1 MRVVVKV
8 GTSTLTGG
16 ARELSLVRLHA
27 LCQQLAELRES
38 GARVVL
44 VSSGAVACGRQE
56 LNFPKLPTHLP
67 AKQMLAAIGQGIL
80 MQHYRVSLGL
90 LGLRC
95 AQVLLTRADLADR
108 RRYLNARNTF
118 AALEQQGVI
127 AIVNENDTLAT
138 EEIRVGDND
147 QLAALVANVV
157 QADRLIMLTDQDGLF
172 TANPSTDPNAQL
184 IREVQMPISAE
195 LWSAAGGAGTA
206 GVGTGGMLTKL
217 KSAESACA
225 FGCEVMIARGD
236 RPGILVGCLQNP
248 GTPRTRFVPLDS
260 NPKESRKRYLLAQR
274 ALGSVQID
282 DGARDALAQGRS
294 LLPVGIRSVQGEFE
308 LGDCLDVLDAH
319 GRMLAR
325 GLSRYNAA
333 ELREIIGLDSKEIRA
348 RLGFSRGREA
358 IHRDDLVWLIS

>member
-27 LCQQLAELRES
+27 LCQQLAEVRAS
-38 GARVVL
+38 GADVVL

-56 LNFPKLPTHLP
+56 LHFPKLSSHLP

-95 AQVLLTRADLADR
+95 AQILLTRADLADR

-157 QADRLIMLTDQDGLF
+157 QADRLIMLTDQDGLY
-172 TANPSTDPNAQL
+172 TANPNTDPSARL
-184 IREVQMPISAE
+184 IPRVSMPISAE
-195 LWSAAGGAGTA
+195 LWQAAGGAGVA

-236 RPGILVGCLQNP
+236 RAGVLLACLQERTVP
-248 GTPRTRFVPLDS
+248 HTRFVPLDS

-274 ALGSVQID
+274 ALGQMTID
-282 DGARDALAQGRS
+282 DGAQLALSQGRS
-294 LLPVGIRSVQGEFE
+294 LLPVGIQTINGEFE
-308 LGDCLDVLDAH
+308 LGDCVDVINRD
-319 GRMLAR
+319 GRVLAR
-325 GLSRYNAA
+325 GLSRYNAS
-333 ELREIIGLDSKEIRA
+333 ELRAIVGLDSKAIRE

-358 IHRDDLVWLIS
+358 IHRDDLVWLLN